1 MSDAWYAAVERK
13 VPARIALNE
22 AVVTVNMELQVKMK
36 EFGYLDEKGQILRAY
51 DMRGVDAI
59 LKGGEKQ

>member
-1 MSDAWYAAVERK
+1 M
-13 VPARIALNE
+13 PARIALNE